1 MSDEGT
7 QKPTP
12 KRIKEFRDRGE
23 IAHSKDLTTVAALA
37 GGAIATMMYIGQSTD
52 AIAAFARRSTAA
64 ADGRLLD
71 GSIVPAMV
79 HTFFAA
85 AGPTIV
91 GAAGAALIVGL
102 LQLGF
107 PPAFRM
113 PKIDFSRAVPGPG
126 LLEAFNPKSAARRLG
141 LAVGK
146 IAAVAFIVVL
156 IIRKE
161 LTHDLDV
168 TSPQNIAS
176 RIGSAVG
183 RLATAAGF
191 VLVLFAAI
199 DYYLSKRRIDSKMK
213 MTPDAIKREH
223 REQEGDP
230 LIKAKRR
237 RKARQLASR
246 RLVKEVKSADVIV
259 VNPTHYAVA
268 LRYRADKD
276 AAPTVVAKGVD
287 ELAMKIR
294 DLARSAGIP
303 ILSRPP
309 LARALHKLP
318 EGAAVPSAM
327 FRAVAEVL
335 AYVYRLRNR
344 GGPVTTKNGARR

>member
-37 GGAIATMMYIGQSTD
+37 GGASMTVMYIGRSSD
-52 AIAAFARRSTAA
+52 AIQAFARASASS
-64 ADGRLLD
+64 ADGHPID
-71 GSIVPAMV
+71 SSVIISMT
-79 HTFFAA
+79 HTFLTA
-85 AGPTIV
+85 AGPSII
-91 GAAGAALIVGL
+91 GAAGGALIVGL

-107 PPAFRM
+107 PPALRW
-113 PKIDFSRAVPGPG
+113 PKIDFTRVVPGPG
-126 LLEAFNPKSAARRLG
+126 FIEAFNPKSAARRLG

-146 IAAVAFIVVL
+146 IAAVGCICAL

-168 TSPQNIAS
+168 QSPQNIAN
-176 RIGSAVG
+176 RVGSAVG
-183 RLATAAGF
+183 RLAMSAGIA
-191 VLVLFAAI
+191 LALFAFI
-199 DYYLSKRRIDSKMK
+199 DFYLSKRRIDSKMK

-268 LRYRADKD
+268 LRYRADRD

-294 DLARSAGIP
+294 DLGRSAGIP

-344 GGPVTTKNGARR
+344 GGPVTTKNGVKR